1 MQFASK
7 EDIEAPLSEVFA
19 MLCEFETFER
29 SAIRR
34 GIEVQRVNPTAPAG
48 VGLAWDTKFKLR
60 GRQREMRLTL
70 TEYEPPNTMQFVA
83 VSQGI
88 DATLTLDLLAL
99 SHGRTRMAV
108 VLNIAPKNLSARLL
122 IQSLKLAKGNLNK
135 RYKVRVAEYA
145 KTLEERHNRMV

>member
-7 EDIEAPLSEVFA
+7 EDIEAPLSDVFA

-34 GIEVQRVNPTAPAG
+34 GIEVQRVNPSAPNE

-60 GRQREMRLTL
+60 GRQREMRITL

-83 VSQGI
+83 DSQGL
-88 DATLTLDLLAL
+88 DGTLTLDLLAL
-99 SHGRTRMAV
+99 SPGRTRMAV
-108 VLNIAPKNLSARLL
+108 VLNLAPKNLSARLL
-122 IQSLKLAKGNLNK
+122 VQSLKLAKSNLTK
-135 RYKVRVAEYA
+135 RYKVRVADYA
-145 KTLEERHNRMV
+145 KSLEDRYSRMV